1 MERFLFNNHYPT
13 SSFNHLCRQYVV
25 KSGKSGYNC
34 HSNMGA
40 DHNSM
45 CVSSLDVERV
55 ICLYGMYIIER
66 KFSTVLHI
74 NYVPLSLFFRI
85 SEILPNSLQ
94 LSADIIDTLTL
105 IYFRK
110 FI

>member
-1 MERFLFNNHYPT
+1 
-13 SSFNHLCRQYVV
+13 
-25 KSGKSGYNC
+25 
-34 HSNMGA
+34 MGA